1 MSYHRGPV
9 IVKKNLEVYLDASNK
24 RSYPGGG
31 VWSDISMSPNIRN
44 ATIVSGAE
52 HDEYWFS
59 FDGIDD
65 YMTLPQPA
73 LQFSPNKWTIEF
85 SIRPQNQTAYIIAPS
100 SNGYDQQIAYYPST
114 QSIGVNI
121 ASSIDTNVRSRRSTT
136 DSVPLDTW
144 TMVSVVMDGLNIK
157 IYIDG
162 VLDSEYNETLSI
174 APWTGTWF
182 IGQRGISQFY
192 YKGDIDYIR
201 MYSDAIT
208 PTAVNQNTNAL
219 YSRYFTKKVPGPK
232 TTTTTGA
239 PTTTTTGSPTTTT
252 VAPTTTTTGSP
263 TTTTVAPTTTTVA
276 PTTTTVAPTTTTT
289 VAPTTTTV
297 APTTTTVAPTTT
309 TVAPTTTTVAPT
321 TTTTSGPITTT
332 TLGPC
337 IDVFDDTFDNTF
349 GCIPDQ
355 TTTTVAPTTTTLAPT
370 TTTTVAPTTTTS
382 TTLAPTTTTL
392 APTTTTTV
400 APTTTTVAPT
410 TTTTTISGGGHS
422 NYLDGL
428 MFAYSMETNAS
439 LVDDVGT
446 NNGTNT
452 DTTLVVGRVG
462 NGLQYNG
469 TSSVSTANNTT
480 SLSSPSTEVTLM
492 ADIYPTAV
500 GQSATTV
507 IVGKAVNTSGLQT
520 YAIGF
525 NGSRQIRFRV
535 ADVSATFHDVTTSGT
550 LTLNTW
556 NRVVCVYSSGIL
568 RRIHIG
574 TSSET
579 FANLT
584 FTMTHNTLPLT
595 VGSGYDAAAA
605 NRRFTGTLDNV
616 MGWNRALTE
625 SEINDLIGNL
635 YTYQDFIGGEGVT
648 TTTTVAP
655 TTTTTTMGVSQYLRP
670 VSDVSLGSW
679 TTSPLFAKIDEVTPD
694 DGDFIVSPQQTLTT
708 FEVNLTPS
716 GNPVTPSVTLRVR
729 ARKTNTQQRGLTYIL
744 KQNGTTVQSGT
755 VSTNLPTSFTTF
767 NISITNSITDFSTLS
782 VAFTAT
788 GATGGGGSTRSDGQV
803 SWVELQI
810 Q

>member
-162 VLDSEYNETLSI
+162 VLDSEYTETLSI

-208 PTAVNQNTNAL
+208 PTAVNQNTNAF

-232 TTTTTGA
+232 TTTTTG
-239 PTTTTTGSPTTTT
+239 S
-252 VAPTTTTTGSP
+252 
-263 TTTTVAPTTTTVA
+263 PTTTTVA

-289 VAPTTTTV
+289 VAPTTTT
-297 APTTTTVAPTTT
+297 TVAPT
-309 TVAPTTTTVAPT
+309 TTTTVAPT

-355 TTTTVAPTTTTLAPT
+355 
-370 TTTTVAPTTTTS
+370 
-382 TTLAPTTTTL
+382 
-392 APTTTTTV
+392 
-400 APTTTTVAPT
+400 TTTTVAPT

-507 IVGKAVNTSGLQT
+507 IVGKAGNTSGLQT

-535 ADVSATFHDVTTSGT
+535 ADPSGTFHDVTTSGT

-556 NRVVCVYSSGIL
+556 NRVVCVYSSGTL
-568 RRIHIG
+568 RRVYIG

-595 VGSGYDAAAA
+595 VGSGYDAAAT

-616 MGWNRALTE
+616 MGWNRVLTE
-625 SEINDLIGNL
+625 SEINDLINNL
-635 YTYQDFIGGEGVT
+635 YTFNDFTGGEGVT
-648 TTTTVAP
+648 TTTSAP
-655 TTTTTTMGVSQYLRP
+655 TTTTTMGVSQYLRP

-729 ARKTNTQQRGLTYIL
+729 ARKTNSQQRGLTYIL

-755 VSTNLPTSFTTF
+755 VSTDLPTSFTTF

-788 GATGGGGSTRSDGQV
+788 GATGGGGGTRSDGEV